1 MSWKSSEDPSNH
13 VRKPIRPG
21 YLCIPDLTRL
31 QHTRNITKRLA
42 CHLDFS
48 TVHLRDHLD
57 HLDHPKHTDQSDQSD
72 HFDWSKENKKII
84 VDPTLF
90 TLSCCV
96 SYRFLGY
103 ISKVLVWWL
112 TIFGVIPMVFPLL
125 ANHLWYWCLVLVSR
139 LFIWGA
145 ASGIGALSWDRPTH
159 LCSPYQ
165 PNNLYNLVPQTHM
178 YTWKYTYSNSLVL
191 SLPTK

>member
-1 MSWKSSEDPSNH
+1 M
-13 VRKPIRPG
+13 IG
-21 YLCIPDLTRL
+21 LG
-31 QHTRNITKRLA
+31 
-42 CHLDFS
+42 
-48 TVHLRDHLD
+48 
-57 HLDHPKHTDQSDQSD
+57 SDKKGIWTD

-96 SYRFLGY
+96 SYQFLGY
-103 ISKVLVWWL
+103 ISKVLLWWL

-165 PNNLYNLVPQTHM
+165 PNNLYNLLPIYTSKHTYMKTYKNIFIFKHKRTQARTHACPG
-178 YTWKYTYSNSLVL
+178 NRIFCLQGPLVL
-191 SLPTK
+191 LCQCARKIWITYI